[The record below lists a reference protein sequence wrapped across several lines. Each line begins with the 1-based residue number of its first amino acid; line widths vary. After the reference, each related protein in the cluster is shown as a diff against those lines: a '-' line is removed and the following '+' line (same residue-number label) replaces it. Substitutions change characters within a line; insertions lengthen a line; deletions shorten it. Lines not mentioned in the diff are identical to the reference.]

1 MDSYNIAIEA
11 VGWIGALLFLG
22 GYILLSLGK
31 LTGRSPAYQWMN
43 VIGAA
48 GFVVNSG
55 YNGAIPSAVLNVI
68 WMAIG
73 LFTLSRIRAT
83 FRAKHEGEA

>member
-1 MDSYNIAIEA
+1 MT
-11 VGWIGALLFLG
+11 ALLVAIAGWG
-22 GYILLSLGK
+22 GAALMVGSYLLLSARRLQ
-31 LTGRSPAYQWMN
+31 SESVAYQAMN

-55 YNGAIPSAVLNVI
+55 YNGALPSASVNVI

-73 LFTLSRIRAT
+73 LSALWRLRRSA
-83 FRAKHEGEA
+83 